1 MASSAD
7 AAAAVALLRRPET
20 VRERCHA
27 LLALAEADRLP
38 HFALRPERLDAAADY
53 VVDTIR
59 TRHPDLAIPYH
70 ARWRHFAAGG
80 RDRWAGLAAGLRGLE
95 LAEVARMRVELCVV
109 SVLLDAGAGAAWSY
123 AEPGGGAVLRRSE
136 GLAVASLHAFRA
148 GLFSGDPA
156 RHPLRADAD
165 GLSRVD
171 AAALGRAFQAG
182 PDNPLEGL
190 EGRAELMR
198 NLGAAL
204 RDRPD
209 LFGDGPP
216 RIGGLYDRLLG
227 RATAEGLPAHAI
239 LAAVLD
245 GFGPIWPGR
254 IALGGVGLGDVWHHP
269 LAAPDGP
276 APRLVPF
283 HKLSQWL
290 AYSLVE
296 VFEDAGVPVSGLD
309 DLTGLPEYRNG
320 GLLLDLGVLAL
331 RDPALA
337 DSPLP
342 VGHEAVVEWRA
353 LTVALLDRVAERVR
367 ARLGRPGMPLARIL
381 EGGTWAAGRRVA
393 AESRPGGGPPLRVVS
408 DGTVF

>member
-1 MASSAD
+1 VASSAD

-20 VRERCHA
+20 IRERCHA

-38 HFALRPERLDAAADY
+38 HFALRAERLDAVAGY

-80 RDRWAGLAAGLRGLE
+80 RDRWGELAAGLRGLGP
-95 LAEVARMRVELCVV
+95 AEVARLRVELCVV

-123 AEPGGGAVLRRSE
+123 TEPATGAVRARSE
-136 GLAVASLHAFRA
+136 GLAVASLDAFHA
-148 GLFSGDPA
+148 GLFSSDPA
-156 RHPLRADAD
+156 SRPLRADAD
-165 GLSRVD
+165 GLARLD
-171 AAALGRAFQAG
+171 AGALGRAFQAK

-190 EGRAELMR
+190 EGRAALMR

-209 LFGDGPP
+209 LFGVGPP

-227 RATAEGLPAHAI
+227 QAAAQGLPATAI

-254 IALGGVGLGDVWHHP
+254 IALGGVGLGDVWRHG

-276 APRLVPF
+276 APGLVPF

-296 VFEDAGVPVSGLD
+296 VFEDAGVPVTGLG

-320 GLLLDLGVLAL
+320 GLFLDLGVLAL
-331 RDPALA
+331 RDPALPA
-337 DSPLP
+337 APLA

-353 LTVALLDRVAERVR
+353 LTVALLDRLAERIR
-367 ARLGRPGMPLARIL
+367 ARLGRPDMPLARIL
-381 EGGTWAAGRRVA
+381 EGGTWAAGRRIA
-393 AESRPGGGPPLRVVS
+393 AALRPGGGPPLHILS

>member
-1 MASSAD
+1 VASSAD

-20 VRERCHA
+20 VRARCHA
-27 LLALAEADRLP
+27 LLALAEEDRLP
-38 HFALRPERLDAAADY
+38 HFALRAERLDAAADC

-59 TRHPDLAIPYH
+59 ARHPDGAIPYH

-80 RDRWAGLAAGLRGLE
+80 RDRWGALSAGLRGLE
-95 LAEVARMRVELCVV
+95 PAEVARLRVELCVV

-123 AEPGGGAVLRRSE
+123 TEPGTGAVLRRSE
-136 GLAVASLHAFRA
+136 GLAVASLDAFRA

-156 RHPLRADAD
+156 RHPLRADAG
-165 GLSRVD
+165 GLARLD

-182 PDNPLEGL
+182 GRNPLEGL
-190 EGRAELMR
+190 EGRAALMR

-204 RDRPD
+204 GGRPD
-209 LFGDGPP
+209 LFGTDPP

-227 RATAEGLPAHAI
+227 RAAAEGLPARAI

-254 IALGGVGLGDVWHHP
+254 LSLGGVGLGDVWRHP
-269 LAAPDGP
+269 LAAPGEP
-276 APRLVPF
+276 APGLVPF

-296 VFEDAGVPVSGLD
+296 VFEDAGVPVAGLD

-337 DSPLP
+337 EAPLP
-342 VGHEAVVEWRA
+342 VSHEAVVEWRA

-367 ARLGRPGMPLARIL
+367 ARLGRPDMPLARIL

-393 AESRPGGGPPLRVVS
+393 AALRPDGGPPLRVVS